1 MGKMVYDK
9 KDQLFSMLKDEN
21 KAKYDKIDHLQVF
34 NKDK

>member
-1 MGKMVYDK
+1 MIK
-9 KDQLFSMLKDEN
+9 KTSFSMLKDEN